1 MRAIAA
7 LIGSAALAGCS
18 AAPLNCQA
26 VLKRGASC
34 ALQQRGTLER
44 GTLLACFPFS
54 KPQRIIGS
62 WRSGFETNEFYD
74 GKAFSTGQWP
84 GGTSTTSQTEL
95 FIGENGDYSAYDG
108 FFRVDLMGRRSV
120 CGMGLGR
127 DIIVVDR
134 LIAERRVSGP

>member
-1 MRAIAA
+1 MRAFAA
-7 LIGSAALAGCS
+7 LISSAALAGCS

-54 KPQRIIGS
+54 KPQRITGS

-84 GGTSTTSQTEL
+84 GEPPPTFAL
-95 FIGENGDYSAYDG
+95 PNGRSRYSARG
-108 FFRVDLMGRRSV
+108 GRR
-120 CGMGLGR
+120 
-127 DIIVVDR
+127 
-134 LIAERRVSGP
+134 